1 MKDLRSLSLP
11 NMKPSPSQ
19 SQYILTPGSERVEH
33 GSLGRKES
41 IDLLVSL
48 NPARQDSSHY
58 SGGAELLTAGRRP
71 VTGALFFLPGH
82 TFVFHCSFI
91 SRDALGA
98 LGAVCLRNPFVT
110 SAVPH
115 YLPSGRRQCIFG
127 FSTSASSCQLCVCLA
142 RLPALLRLLI
152 PPDRLQG

>member
-33 GSLGRKES
+33 GSLGRKDS

-48 NPARQDSSHY
+48 NPAQQDSSHY
-58 SGGAELLTAGRRP
+58 SSRAELITTGRRP
-71 VTGALFFLPGH
+71 VTGALFFLVTPLFSITSTGPLAPMM
-82 TFVFHCSFI
+82 S
-91 SRDALGA
+91 LG
-98 LGAVCLRNPFVT
+98 NPFVT
-110 SAVPH
+110 SPVT
-115 YLPSGRRQCIFG
+115 LPPVR
-127 FSTSASSCQLCVCLA
+127 
-142 RLPALLRLLI
+142 RLPVCFWFFHLGLLLPAVRLSCTLASAAPLLI